1 MLSVYLE
8 GQWSPDGAHRR
19 AFQFG
24 DPRIRVKSWDFPDDD
39 DCGVCPIH
47 CVPALRE
54 ADFMRRSC
62 ADHGQES
69 ARLLRVVSLRLRAW
83 TRTLVVSWIACVGLV
98 SSALPCWGLDGAD
111 TGLLGIGRQR
121 EIATRQL
128 ERAQSAVEVARSA
141 AAKSKKELDQFLIA
155 HFETMRSRA
164 AEPLPERRRPAP
176 RIKPPTLTNREAE
189 QLNAQIKELK
199 LRRDD
204 LLQRFTDVHPEVAD
218 VEGRLGELMLRL
230 SSLEPAAENAE
241 SLAPSEL
248 VDPGPSRQSILLKQQ
263 QMAAEQYEQHVERWQ
278 AAEEDLKTAL
288 DAEERAV
295 ARLASIQLRPALPSM
310 TPPPPTAT
318 PSILTSEPSVTVAA
332 PAPSRPAASTAGE
345 SRQQGSQPLALAAL
359 LIALAVAALAAVK
372 LARSSSDVYF
382 ENVDDVA
389 AALALP
395 VMGVLVPIDNVSS
408 SILFSQRPATRMTRR
423 AMLACEL
430 LLAVIAFA
438 IVAYGVQN
446 PSALW
451 HVCMHPL
458 ESLGN
463 IARFLAD

>member
-1 MLSVYLE
+1 
-8 GQWSPDGAHRR
+8 
-19 AFQFG
+19 
-24 DPRIRVKSWDFPDDD
+24 
-39 DCGVCPIH
+39 
-47 CVPALRE
+47 
-54 ADFMRRSC
+54 MRRSC
-62 ADHGQES
+62 ADHGEETSRRQ
-69 ARLLRVVSLRLRAW
+69 RVVSLRLRAW
-83 TRTLVVSWIACVGLV
+83 TRTLVVSWIAWVGLV
-98 SSALPCWGLDGAD
+98 SSALPCRGVDGAD
-111 TGLLGIGRQR
+111 TGLLGIERQR

-164 AEPLPERRRPAP
+164 AEPLPVRRRPAP
-176 RIKPPTLTNREAE
+176 RIKPTKQTNREAE

-199 LRRDD
+199 LRRDE
-204 LLQRFTDVHPEVAD
+204 LQQRFTDVHPEVAE
-218 VEGRLGELMLRL
+218 VEGRLRDLMLRF
-230 SSLEPAAENAE
+230 SSLEPVAENAE
-241 SLAPSEL
+241 SLAPGEVVDPSEL
-248 VDPGPSRQSILLKQQ
+248 VDPGPSRQSILHKQQ

-288 DAEERAV
+288 EAEEQAV
-295 ARLASIQLRPALPSM
+295 ARLASIQLPPALPSM
-310 TPPPPTAT
+310 TLPPPAAT
-318 PSILTSEPSVTVAA
+318 PSILTSEPSVTVA
-332 PAPSRPAASTAGE
+332 PPRPAASTAGE

-395 VMGVLVPIDNVSS
+395 VMGVLVPTDNVPS
-408 SILFSQRPATRMTRR
+408 SILFSQLPATRLTRR

-438 IVAYGVQN
+438 LVAYGVQN
-446 PSALW
+446 PTALW
-451 HVCMHPL
+451 HVCTHPL

-463 IARFLAD
+463 IARFLAN